1 MSQFHYLTDE
11 ELASAVYDGAQSLR
25 ACLLD
30 SVSAYLV
37 LTIPEASEYRQ
48 SLPLSQ
54 LLGNLSEVGVLPRLY
69 KAAGSEDAQIFIA
82 FSAPVKTEE
91 IAHDLGVYL
100 GKCGFKPAPGSLTI
114 HSDQVFP
121 IPLQPGFCWLNE
133 SFEPKL
139 HRDEVSLPAAMAIF
153 IRDIE
158 TAAVCPVSLRTKLAQ
173 AEVICVEASEETRA
187 TRGPSKTSF
196 DFPPDVDEVGC
207 EEIERSLQIILDE
220 DQIAIAE
227 PKPIAESTLL
237 PEPIYSEVLD
247 FLAIEV
253 EPTIVSN
260 EPNSDS
266 ILDVADHSSEEIDQL
281 LHMTLAEALPTIAQP
296 EQILEPALIPESLQS
311 NGFDFPATEVEFTD
325 KTVGLQL
332 LLFSTDLSPEI
343 SALPKGRPKRGKKPR
358 SSLPD
363 SSDRASLAQTK
374 FFSIELPGDLAQSS
388 TNKEDVK
395 DSK

>member
-11 ELASAVYDGAQSLR
+11 EIASAISDGAQSLR

-54 LLGNLSEVGVLPRLY
+54 LLGNLSEVGVSPRLY

-139 HRDEVSLPAAMAIF
+139 HRDEVSLSAAMAIF
-153 IRDIE
+153 LRDIE
-158 TAAVCPVSLRTKLAQ
+158 TAAVCPVSLQTKLAQ
-173 AEVICVEASEETRA
+173 TEAICVDASEETRA
-187 TRGPSKTSF
+187 TRGPSETSF

-237 PEPIYSEVLD
+237 PEPIHSEVLD

-266 ILDVADHSSEEIDQL
+266 ILDVTDHGSEEIDQL
-281 LHMTLAEALPTIAQP
+281 LHLTLAEVLPTISQP
-296 EQILEPALIPESLQS
+296 EQILEPALITESLQS
-311 NGFDFPATEVEFTD
+311 NGFDLPATEVEFTD

-332 LLFSTDLSPEI
+332 LLFSTDLLPEI

-388 TNKEDVK
+388 TNKEECERQ
-395 DSK
+395 

>member
-11 ELASAVYDGAQSLR
+11 EIASAITDGAQSLR

-69 KAAGSEDAQIFIA
+69 KAAGSDDAQIFIA

-153 IRDIE
+153 LRDIE
-158 TAAVCPVSLRTKLAQ
+158 TAAVCPVSLQTKLAR
-173 AEVICVEASEETRA
+173 AEAICAETSEETRA
-187 TRGPSKTSF
+187 TRGPSETSF

-207 EEIERSLQIILDE
+207 EEIKQSHQIILNE

-237 PEPIYSEVLD
+237 PEPIHSEVLD

-266 ILDVADHSSEEIDQL
+266 ILDVADHRSEETDQL
-281 LHMTLAEALPTIAQP
+281 LRMTLAEALPTIAQP
-296 EQILEPALIPESLQS
+296 EQILEQALIPESLQS

-325 KTVGLQL
+325 KTVGMQL
-332 LLFSTDLSPEI
+332 LLFSTDLLPEI

-363 SSDRASLAQTK
+363 SSDSASPAQTK
-374 FFSIELPGDLAQSS
+374 FFPIELPGNLAQSS
-388 TNKEDVK
+388 TNQEGCERQ
-395 DSK
+395 